1 MARSYLDTER
11 PIAALATQPGR
22 AALAVIRCAGPDSIE
37 LCARCFRPS
46 AALREAPGHTLV
58 HGYFRDPARSQD
70 IDEIVAAVYRAP
82 RSFTGEDSVEL
93 SCHGSPAV
101 VQRILQI
108 LEVAG
113 FSPALPGE
121 FSFRAFANGKAD
133 LVRAEAINELAGA
146 RSESARADALARLH
160 GLLSAR
166 LVSLRSSM
174 LDMLAEVEARLDY
187 PEDESEDLAGEAPWI
202 RRLQDIEKE
211 LATLS
216 ASYLG
221 GRLRQEGAL
230 VVVAGRPNAGKS
242 SLFNLVAREERA
254 IVSPE
259 PGTTRDWLEIW
270 IEIGG
275 FAVRLVDTAGLR
287 HTMED
292 IEAEG
297 VRRSMN
303 LSARADLLIYIVDG
317 KSGLVPEDATF
328 IAEHPDALL
337 IWNKVD
343 LPGCAPLPEG
353 WLGLSARTGTGL
365 PSLEKA
371 ISSRLEL
378 RAGTP
383 SGTFDGS
390 TAPYEQEVRIAG
402 LRQKSL
408 VDASLAAIR
417 QALAGLGAGAS
428 LDASAIDIREA
439 ADCIGQITGEI
450 VDDEVFDRIFSSF
463 CLGK

>member
-1 MARSYLDTER
+1 MARSYLETER
-11 PIAALATQPGR
+11 PIAALATSPGR
-22 AALAVIRCAGPDSIE
+22 AALAVIRCAGPGSIE
-37 LCARCFRPS
+37 LCARCFRPA
-46 AALREAPGHTLV
+46 AALLEAPGHTLV
-58 HGYFRDPARSQD
+58 HGYLHDPAQGDD
-70 IDEIVAAVYRAP
+70 IDEVVAAVYRAP

-101 VQRILQI
+101 VQRVLKV
-108 LEVAG
+108 LEAAG

-121 FSFRAFANGKAD
+121 FSFRAFAHGKTD

-146 RSESARADALARLH
+146 RSEAARADALARLH

-166 LVSLRSSM
+166 LCALRSSM
-174 LDMLAEVEARLDY
+174 LDVLAEVEARLDY

-202 RRLQDIEKE
+202 RRLEAVEKE
-211 LATLS
+211 LALLS
-216 ASYLG
+216 ASFLG

-254 IVSPE
+254 IVGPD

-287 HTMED
+287 HTMEE

-297 VRRSMN
+297 VRRSLD
-303 LSARADLLIYIVDG
+303 LSARADLLIYMVDG
-317 KSGLVPEDATF
+317 TSGLSQEDTSFIEGHPES
-328 IAEHPDALL
+328 LL
-337 IWNKVD
+337 IWNKID
-343 LPGCAPLPEG
+343 KPGCAPLPPG
-353 WLGLSARTGTGL
+353 WLGLSAKKGTGL
-365 PSLEKA
+365 PLLEEA
-371 ISSRLEL
+371 IRSMLAQ
-378 RAGTP
+378 RAGNRQDD
-383 SGTFDGS
+383 GT
-390 TAPYEQEVRIAG
+390 ARYEQEVRIAG
-402 LRQKSL
+402 QRQKSL

-417 QALAGLGAGAS
+417 QALASLSAGAS
-428 LDASAIDIREA
+428 LDASALDIREA
-439 ADCIGQITGEI
+439 ADSIGQITGEI